1 MKTPI
6 QPIMLKLV
14 TVLVLLGC
22 LGTAQALTEIRV
34 GGTGVG
40 TLVLDRLAA
49 SYRTVSP
56 QVVVRTVYPPL
67 GSSGGLRALSAGVL
81 DIAVISLSPG
91 QQLAPL
97 PAASDEVMPWVAT
110 PMVFTGRDLPV
121 GSRFTLHQVSDIY
134 AGKTTR
140 WPRGGLI
147 RLVTRPKEETD
158 TRILKESSKDMAQAT
173 EQAMVRLGV
182 SIAENDLVNQQML
195 ERTPGS
201 FGTIALGQIRLSGS
215 PLKPALLNG
224 IEPSLTNLRAG
235 TYPLSKPLYIVV
247 PRFAGAEARAFV
259 QFLKTAATLRML
271 EQQGFVP
278 IDEH

>member
-6 QPIMLKLV
+6 QPIMLKFV
-14 TVLVLLGC
+14 AVLALLGC
-22 LGTAQALTEIRV
+22 LGTTHALTEIRV

-49 SYRTVSP
+49 SYRTISP
-56 QVVVRTVYPPL
+56 QVVVKTIHPPL

-81 DIAVISLSPG
+81 DVAVISLSPG

-97 PAASDEVMPWVAT
+97 HAASDEVTPWVAT
-110 PMVFTGRDLPV
+110 PMVFTGKDLSG
-121 GSRFTLHQVSDIY
+121 GSKFTLHQVSDIY

-140 WPRGGLI
+140 WPQGGLI

-158 TRILKESSKDMAQAT
+158 TKILKEASKEMEQAT
-173 EQAMVRLGV
+173 EQAMVRLGM
-182 SIAENDLVNQQML
+182 SIAENDLINQQML

-215 PLKPALLNG
+215 SLKPASLNG
-224 IEPSLTNLRAG
+224 IEPSLANLRAG
-235 TYPLSKPLYIVV
+235 AYPLSKPLYIVV
-247 PRFAGAEARAFV
+247 PHAAGAEVRAFV
-259 QFLKTAATLRML
+259 QYLKTAATLHML

-278 IDEH
+278 MDEH

>member
-6 QPIMLKLV
+6 QPLVRKLV

-67 GSSGGLRALSAGVL
+67 GSLGGLRALSAGVL

-215 PLKPALLNG
+215 SLKPALLNG
-224 IEPSLTNLRAG
+224 IEPSLANLRAG
-235 TYPLSKPLYIVV
+235 TYPLSKPLYIVI
-247 PRFAGAEARAFV
+247 PRFAGARRGP
-259 QFLKTAATLRML
+259 LCNS
-271 EQQGFVP
+271 
-278 IDEH
+278 